1 MHGEFNQDL
10 KKSDH
15 SAEFLAPDI
24 HLEKALVTRLFVG

>member
-15 SAEFLAPDI
+15 SAEFLALKI
-24 HLEKALVTRLFVG
+24 RRRKALVTRLFLR